1 MLHSLSN
8 DGTVALT
15 NMTLRRGKKTLN
27 LGAAEYFRIA
37 LSAIEQ
43 ALETCAPKTPAAI
56 RERY

>member
-1 MLHSLSN
+1 MLNSLSN

-43 ALETCAPKTPAAI
+43 ALETCAPKTAAAI